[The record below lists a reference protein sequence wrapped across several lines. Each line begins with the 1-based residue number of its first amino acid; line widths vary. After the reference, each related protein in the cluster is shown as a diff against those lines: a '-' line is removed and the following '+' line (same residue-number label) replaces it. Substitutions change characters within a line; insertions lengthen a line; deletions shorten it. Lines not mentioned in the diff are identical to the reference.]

1 MKIIHQYT
9 DVLPEHR
16 GAVVALGNFDGVHLG
31 HREVIR
37 QARRQADTLG
47 VPLGVIVFEPHPREF
62 FRRVDK
68 PFRLTSLSQ
77 KARLLEKE
85 GVEILYVLTFDE
97 DLSGKLAQEF
107 IADVLIS
114 GLGIVHVVTGYDF
127 RFGKGRGG
135 DVGVI
140 GYMGEEEG
148 FGVTIVDPVAVQAAA
163 KPDNE
168 DEIYSSTQVR
178 NCLRAGRPAEAA
190 RMLGGFWT
198 IEGIVLKGDQRGRTI
213 GFPTAN
219 LSMERLV
226 EPALGVYAV
235 KVEVLEGPDAGF
247 YDGVANIGRRPT
259 FDKHEVLLEAHLFGF
274 SSDLYGLP
282 VAVSI
287 IDFIRPERKF
297 DGLEALKNQIRKDS
311 KVAADILADLR
322 QIA

>member
-1 MKIIHQYT
+1 MKILRQYT
-9 DVLPEHR
+9 DVLPEQR

-37 QARRQADTLG
+37 LARKQADTLG

-62 FRRVDK
+62 FQRADK
-68 PFRLTSLSQ
+68 PFRLNSLSQ

-97 DLSGKLAQEF
+97 NLAGKLAQDF
-107 IADVLIS
+107 IKDILVT
-114 GLGIVHVVTGYDF
+114 GLGVVHVVTGYDF

-135 DVGVI
+135 DVAVI

-148 FGVTIVDPVAVQAAA
+148 YGVTVVDPVALQAAT
-163 KPDNE
+163 KPDND
-168 DEIYSSTQVR
+168 DEIFSSTLVR
-178 NCLRAGRPAEAA
+178 NCLRSGRPAEAA
-190 RMLGGFWT
+190 RLLGDYWT
-198 IEGIVLKGDQRGRTI
+198 IEGTVLKGDQRGRTI

-235 KVEVLEGPDAGF
+235 RVEVLEGPDAGV

-259 FDKHEVLLEAHLFGF
+259 FDKEDILLEAHLFGF

-282 VAVSI
+282 VAVSVI
-287 IDFIRPERKF
+287 EFIRPEQKF
-297 DGLEALKNQIRKDS
+297 DGLEALKSQIREDS
-311 KVAADILADLR
+311 KAAADILADLK
-322 QIA
+322 QPA